1 MPLLPWLGNTI
12 DTSQW
17 SQSEITTFA
26 VISYLVLAVYIAS
39 FALLVA
45 NLSQYI
51 VERRRK
57 ALSQDGSNRH
67 CEVKQPLLVFY
78 LLAAFSLFTDMYFTV
93 FIALMEAH
101 YAPFLRY
108 LPPTWKVLLGIEQ
121 VWLLFEFCYQLRDSM
136 KKVSQRLDR
145 SKI

>member
-1 MPLLPWLGNTI
+1 MPLLPWLGRTE

-17 SQSEITTFA
+17 SKSEITSFA
-26 VISYLVLAVYIAS
+26 VTSYLVLIVYMAS
-39 FALLVA
+39 FALLIA

-51 VERRRK
+51 VKCRGKQR
-57 ALSQDGSNRH
+57 SQDDSNKH

-108 LPPTWKVLLGIEQ
+108 LPPTWKLLLGIEQ
-121 VWLLFEFCYQLRDSM
+121 VWLLFEFCYQLRDS
-136 KKVSQRLDR
+136 V
-145 SKI
+145 